1 MKLKYYLFILLL
13 VAIASCKPEIDEFSP
28 SKGGADFTSFIAVG
42 NSLTAGY
49 ADGSLYESGQ
59 EASLPNILAKQFAF
73 AGGGD
78 FKQPMMLD
86 DFGFGFD
93 GATPVPKLVLG
104 MKTDCT
110 GETSM
115 SPVRAPVD
123 VNMANFQSVAA
134 EGPYNNIAVPG
145 VKTFHFFSDQ
155 LAGLFGNPY
164 YARFAPD
171 PTTKLIELTASIDAT
186 FFSLWIGSNDA
197 LGYALAGGAADAL
210 TDPADFDNYYNMI
223 LTSCIQNLPGAYDD
237 AKGVIANIPDIMS
250 IPYFSFMSTQIP
262 YNGMM
267 LDSAQA
273 AGLNILYVM
282 YGHPEIT
289 FQEGPNPFVVQNS
302 DGSWGR
308 MTADDRFLMSL
319 PSDSMK
325 CNGMGVAI
333 PPPDAPAPFPIPHKY
348 ILDKAEIADI
358 RDHIAQYN
366 AKIFELSTL
375 YNLAHVDM
383 AKVLVDVGSGGITI
397 DGIDFSA
404 TFVQGNTFSLD
415 GIHLT
420 PIGAAMTAHYFI
432 EAINATYGA
441 KIPQVNVTDYQAVQ
455 YP

>member
-49 ADGSLYESGQ
+49 ADGSLYKSGQ

-73 AGGGD
+73 VGGGD

-86 DFGFGFD
+86 DFGFGFE

-110 GETSM
+110 GATSM
-115 SPVRAPVD
+115 SPVRAPVN
-123 VNMANFQSVAA
+123 VNIANFASVAA

-145 VKTFHFFSDQ
+145 VKTFHFFVDQ
-155 LAGLFGNPY
+155 LAAVNPY
-164 YARFAPD
+164 YDRFAPD
-171 PTTKLIELTASIDAT
+171 QTTPLINLTAGIDAT
-186 FFSLWIGSNDA
+186 FFALWIGSNDA
-197 LGYALAGGAADAL
+197 LSYALAGGAADSL
-210 TDPADFDNYYNMI
+210 TDPAQFAYFYDMI
-223 LTSCIQNLPGAYDD
+223 LTSCIQNQPGAYDD
-237 AKGVIANIPDIMS
+237 AKGVVANIPDIMS

-267 LDSAQA
+267 LDADQA
-273 AGLNILYVM
+273 AGLTILYEM

-289 FQEGPNPFVVQNS
+289 FQEGPNPWVVQNH

-308 MTADDRFLMSL
+308 MTADDRFLMSM
-319 PSDSMK
+319 PTDSMK

-333 PPPDAPAPFPIPHKY
+333 PPPDDPAPFPIPHKY

-366 AKIFELSTL
+366 ASIFELSTL

-383 AKVLVDVGSGGITI
+383 SKLLVEVESGITM
-397 DGIDFSA
+397 DGIDFTA

-415 GIHLT
+415 GIHCT
-420 PIGAAMTAHYFI
+420 PIGYALLAYNFI

-441 KIPQVNVTDYQAVQ
+441 KIPQVNLTDYQAVQ